1 MSKLRVVKP
10 LDNNMVKYI
19 NSLPDGTTIEFDN
32 TKGQNKEYF
41 KIIKNTITIRIIG
54 GLNEVE
60 KPKFNT
66 QEYYDRTL
74 YKPSEVFK
82 IIDKMEQIESKI
94 NPSWNDLEKAMYIYK
109 TMCEGMKYDH
119 IDVPYKG
126 RDLNRNLLGFLTGKS
141 VCAGFAMMYKE
152 MLDRQGIRCLYQNKQ
167 HGHSWNLVEIDGKL
181 VPVDLTWDN
190 TLNEKD
196 NNRCDFAYFGR
207 NKDFFKNPN
216 HQVSGEKVHQTDYL
230 TDNEVINAYK
240 KITKKTGIHS
250 KMNSYKDRYGKITY
264 YLTINEGKYKRSIF
278 VCGNKIQTAVY
289 DNTMTVEEILSY
301 GLYKYDKEHFEFSKN
316 RDEIQHLR
324 NHNKCISKYKR
335 DDGSEFLLI
344 TSGKIVNNLIGH
356 KYIEINK
363 EKDGTYL
370 DGETLNSD
378 KNLVQEPDT
387 MRKGIA
393 NILLSKSRI
402 IDKINRFN
410 GYVGYPGM
418 ENGRFVKFYN
428 EEVERQM
435 GINR

>member
-41 KIIKNTITIRIIG
+41 KNIKNTITIRIIG

-74 YKPSEVFK
+74 YKPSEVYR

-190 TLNEKD
+190 I
-196 NNRCDFAYFGR
+196 
-207 NKDFFKNPN
+207 FKNDFKHSTYDN
-216 HQVSGEKVHQTDYL
+216 EFSDRLLNNYYDYL
-230 TDNEVINAYK
+230 ENNLAYEVENNNIELTDED
-240 KITKKTGIHS
+240 TGEI
-250 KMNSYKDRYGKITY
+250 
-264 YLTINEGKYKRSIF
+264 
-278 VCGNKIQTAVY
+278 TAVK
-289 DNTMTVEEILSY
+289 MW
-301 GLYKYDKEHFEFSKN
+301 
-316 RDEIQHLR
+316 Q
-324 NHNKCISKYKR
+324 
-335 DDGSEFLLI
+335 
-344 TSGKIVNNLIGH
+344 
-356 KYIEINK
+356 
-363 EKDGTYL
+363 
-370 DGETLNSD
+370 
-378 KNLVQEPDT
+378 
-387 MRKGIA
+387 
-393 NILLSKSRI
+393 
-402 IDKINRFN
+402 
-410 GYVGYPGM
+410 
-418 ENGRFVKFYN
+418 FV
-428 EEVERQM
+428 
-435 GINR
+435 